1 MQHEYA
7 KGSPLLN
14 TDLEVIGIYVTKT
27 GSSSEESCGEDNA
40 YFVSLSSHIDK
51 LEGWF
56 NEVDRGIA
64 ILPCKDNETISFDI
78 DVPLEKNANV
88 RIIGSSVIQNVAVIF
103 RAGTEIILEPGF
115 DSGEDFLAEIGPCQ
129 DEITSLPRGL
139 NNIIS
144 ENESYTT
151 DQKSSI
157 KENREEAKA
166 YPTILIDN
174 QVTVETEGLSSL
186 QVILTDLQGK
196 VHLSKELKSLT
207 DFNSFTLDLPN
218 LSPGMYLLNLSNT
231 GYFKT
236 IKLIQQ

>member
-1 MQHEYA
+1 
-7 KGSPLLN
+7 LLN

-64 ILPCKDNETISFDI
+64 IEKCI
-78 DVPLEKNANV
+78 DELTVDDDVLASKELKSNI
-88 RIIGSSVIQNVAVIF
+88 RIIGNSSIINVPVIF

-115 DSGEDFLAEIGPCQ
+115 DSGDDFLAEIGPCQ
-129 DEITSLPRGL
+129 DEITSLPRSL
-139 NNIIS
+139 NNMVK
-144 ENESYTT
+144 ENGDFTI
-151 DQKSSI
+151 DQMNLI
-157 KENREEAKA
+157 NENREGAHA
-166 YPTILIDN
+166 YPTILIQN

-196 VHLSKELKSLT
+196 VYMTKNLEGQPN
-207 DFNSFTLDLPN
+207 FNSFTLDLPN
-218 LSPGMYLLNLSNT
+218 VSPGMYFMNISNAK
-231 GYFKT
+231 FSKT
-236 IKLIQQ
+236 IKLIKP